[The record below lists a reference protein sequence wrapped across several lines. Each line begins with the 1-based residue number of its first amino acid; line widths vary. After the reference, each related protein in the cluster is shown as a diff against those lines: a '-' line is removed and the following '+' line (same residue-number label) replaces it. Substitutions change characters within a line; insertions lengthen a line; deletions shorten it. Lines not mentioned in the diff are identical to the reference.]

1 MNDQDLTKL
10 YDERELD
17 LQEAEAR
24 RHRAALLFNDSV
36 RLDLLVDD
44 DMLDDDEL
52 YDEPVAG
59 E

>member
-10 YDERELD
+10 HDERELD
-17 LQEAEAR
+17 LQEAEAQ

-36 RLDLLVDD
+36 RLEWLVDD
-44 DMLDDDEL
+44 DVLDDDEL

>member
-1 MNDQDLTKL
+1 MNDQTSTKL

-17 LQEAEAR
+17 LQEAEAQ

-36 RLDLLVDD
+36 RLDLLIDD
-44 DMLDDDEL
+44 DVLDDDEL